1 MKKVLLLLAI
11 LPILTILTTA
21 CSKDDEST
29 EQTFF
34 VNVYTK
40 WENYEEELSKK
51 AFVYIFDNENK
62 NIDNSKSAESVA
74 DDGIITYTDGSK
86 SSKPKYAIKYQP
98 GVFNI
103 ENMPNGEYI
112 LWVTHMNEYGGACY
126 SSYKRISVNEDY
138 RGANEKKVFQI
149 TSLDRG
155 LYLYQNW

>member
-11 LPILTILTTA
+11 LPILTTA

-40 WENYEEELSKK
+40 GENSEEEISKQ
-51 AFVYIFDNENK
+51 AFVYIFANENK
-62 NIDNSKSAESVA
+62 SIDNSKSAESVT
-74 DDGIITYTDGSK
+74 DDGVITYADGSK
-86 SSKPKYAIKYQP
+86 SPKPKYATKYQS

-112 LWVTHMNEYGGACY
+112 LWVTHMNEFGGACY
-126 SSYKRISVNEDY
+126 SSYKKISVNEDY
-138 RGANEKKVFQI
+138 RGASEKKVFLI
-149 TSLDRG
+149 TSEDRG
-155 LYLYQNW
+155 LYFYQNW

>member
-1 MKKVLLLLAI
+1 MKKILLLLAI
-11 LPILTILTTA
+11 LPILTTA

-40 WENYEEELSKK
+40 WENDEEEISKQ
-51 AFVYIFDNENK
+51 AFVYIFTDENK
-62 NIDNSKSAESVA
+62 SIDNSKSAEPVV

-86 SSKPKYAIKYQP
+86 SAKPKYATKYQS

-112 LWVTHMNEYGGACY
+112 IWVTDMNEY
-126 SSYKRISVNEDY
+126 SS
-138 RGANEKKVFQI
+138 
-149 TSLDRG
+149 
-155 LYLYQNW
+155 